1 MPCDPLSPDILIR
14 PNGQVELLDRPDP
27 AASTGSYGETM
38 RPCSYGV
45 AGHVPARV
53 GCGRECR
60 TRLVRGQLVD
70 IEE

>member
-38 RPCSYGV
+38 RPCSHGV
-45 AGHVPARV
+45 AASARTRRMRARV
-53 GCGRECR
+53 PD
-60 TRLVRGQLVD
+60 RLVRGRLVD

>member
-27 AASTGSYGETM
+27 ATSTGSYGETM

-45 AGHVPARV
+45 AASARTRRMRVRVPD
-53 GCGRECR
+53 
-60 TRLVRGQLVD
+60 RLVRGQLVD